1 MGSEDVAPKVAR
13 HMFGGSSPAR
23 NVADS
28 QPFKE
33 QEDDTLLCCPDMELP
48 QNMKDDLDAL
58 PGTSRRCKL
67 YSLLCLSCFLIAGI
81 AVGVILL
88 ESITKKTAKGMLA
101 KERQKWLDEGAI
113 GLPPGFCEEHAMPVP
128 DVTDPDWAKRAVQEM
143 TEEEK
148 YRLIHGVGFAGF
160 KLLRGYYVGS
170 VLGVPRLGIP
180 CIKMQDGSA
189 GFRTSDEDIVGTVT
203 SWPSP
208 LAVAATWDSK
218 LVETWAAAMGKEF
231 RIKGANMILAPAVN
245 LHRTPFGG
253 RNAEYL
259 SGEDPVLGSIL
270 VKAFVKGMQKDAGVA
285 AAVKHFALN
294 DQESRRTSVNSVV
307 SERVRW
313 EKFYVPFQSA
323 IDAGVAAVMCS
334 YNLVDG
340 KQACSNRDLLQRDL
354 RDRMGYRNFVVS
366 DWWAIRDDEA
376 AKAGTNINMPGD
388 DQRYSKTKLGSTLP
402 DHRLDDMVEQVLRG
416 MGSSGAWSD
425 LPGDDCRVGCNCEEA
440 LYSKKATSPE
450 HLELARNIAAQGAV
464 LLKNEHSS
472 GKPVL
477 PLSLDQ
483 KVAVIGEA
491 CVLKVDVTDQEEVWT
506 AGSYYGIGGTSRVL
520 SPDDISILDGMR
532 RYTENLVRSPTDLT
546 GFARKAM
553 QGSDVAVVCAGTTA
567 TESVDRRTLRLDQD
581 ALVGEVVRLGVELK
595 VPVVVIAL
603 APGAVVMPWSAEA
616 TGILM
621 MFPSGQMTGL
631 AAADLLFG
639 ARMPAGK
646 LPLTIPQEES
656 DALRPCAERNCP
668 YQEQLFSGWL
678 LYTSRDVAFPFGY
691 GLSYTTFEYKPTK
704 LLGPT
709 EVGSVHVTIK
719 NVGQKPGR
727 EIVQLYMRY
736 PSSVP
741 DIQEEP
747 ATQLR
752 RFHRTRELQPGE
764 AEDVVL
770 KLSARDMS
778 IWDKTV
784 SDWMTVYG
792 SFKVGVGA
800 SSRDLRLCST
810 FVHQKDV
817 SEAEVSLEP
826 CRWSD
831 VLSS

>member
-1 MGSEDVAPKVAR
+1 M
-13 HMFGGSSPAR
+13 
-23 NVADS
+23 
-28 QPFKE
+28 
-33 QEDDTLLCCPDMELP
+33 
-48 QNMKDDLDAL
+48 
-58 PGTSRRCKL
+58 
-67 YSLLCLSCFLIAGI
+67 LS
-81 AVGVILL
+81 
-88 ESITKKTAKGMLA
+88 K
-101 KERQKWLDEGAI
+101 
-113 GLPPGFCEEHAMPVP
+113 
-128 DVTDPDWAKRAVQEM
+128 
-143 TEEEK
+143 
-148 YRLIHGVGFAGF
+148 
-160 KLLRGYYVGS
+160 
-170 VLGVPRLGIP
+170 
-180 CIKMQDGSA
+180 
-189 GFRTSDEDIVGTVT
+189 
-203 SWPSP
+203 
-208 LAVAATWDSK
+208 
-218 LVETWAAAMGKEF
+218 
-231 RIKGANMILAPAVN
+231 
-245 LHRTPFGG
+245 
-253 RNAEYL
+253 
-259 SGEDPVLGSIL
+259 
-270 VKAFVKGMQKDAGVA
+270 
-285 AAVKHFALN
+285 
-294 DQESRRTSVNSVV
+294 
-307 SERVRW
+307 
-313 EKFYVPFQSA
+313 
-323 IDAGVAAVMCS
+323 
-334 YNLVDG
+334 
-340 KQACSNRDLLQRDL
+340 
-354 RDRMGYRNFVVS
+354 
-366 DWWAIRDDEA
+366 
-376 AKAGTNINMPGD
+376 
-388 DQRYSKTKLGSTLP
+388 
-402 DHRLDDMVEQVLRG
+402 
-416 MGSSGAWSD
+416 
-425 LPGDDCRVGCNCEEA
+425 
-440 LYSKKATSPE
+440 
-450 HLELARNIAAQGAV
+450 V
-464 LLKNEHSS
+464 LLKNEHSR
-472 GKPVL
+472 KPVL

-778 IWDKTV
+778 VKALV
-784 SDWMTVYG
+784 MV
-792 SFKVGVGA
+792 
-800 SSRDLRLCST
+800 RDT
-810 FVHQKDV
+810 
-817 SEAEVSLEP
+817 
-826 CRWSD
+826 
-831 VLSS
+831 